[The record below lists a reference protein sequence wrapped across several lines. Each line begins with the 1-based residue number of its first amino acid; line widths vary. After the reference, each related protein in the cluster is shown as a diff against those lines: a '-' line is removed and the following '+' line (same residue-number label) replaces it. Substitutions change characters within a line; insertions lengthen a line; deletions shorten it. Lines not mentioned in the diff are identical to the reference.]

1 MTSNAITVNVNR
13 ARHAL
18 AAAVS
23 WRAGGTAA
31 DADVRTGPADLD
43 LPLAMMMA
51 PVAPAAPRTP
61 RAAEFATPA
70 PAPGRRGN
78 ARHRP
83 AAVRG

>member
-1 MTSNAITVNVNR
+1 MTTNAITVNVNR

-23 WRAGGTAA
+23 WGAGGPAPDAA
-31 DADVRTGPADLD
+31 VRTGPADLD
-43 LPLAMMMA
+43 LLHGM
-51 PVAPAAPRTP
+51 PVTPAAAAAPQPP
-61 RAAEFATPA
+61 RAAEVATPA
-70 PAPGRRGN
+70 PVRRGS